1 MAIVCAV
8 HHVTR
13 SKMDSLK
20 EKTDLSAE
28 ILILQFTFHFV
39 NIGSV
44 KLFFFFVFFFRE
56 DGALMWFL
64 SVGAQ
69 EKRKQS
75 QFVDEQGSHFQYIS
89 LVSISS
95 NTQLLVFFAMKNYL
109 TSVQ

>member
-44 KLFFFFVFFFRE
+44 KLFFCCCLRE
-56 DGALMWFL
+56 DGALMWFF

-69 EKRKQS
+69 EKHKQS
-75 QFVDEQGSHFQYIS
+75 QFVDE
-89 LVSISS
+89 
-95 NTQLLVFFAMKNYL
+95 
-109 TSVQ
+109 